1 MKKLWLVGIKI
12 YNTRYFIGLF
22 KTKKQAMQTANEYE
36 NAYIE
41 EYFE

>member
-1 MKKLWLVGIKI
+1 MKRWLVYTII
-12 YNTRYFIGLF
+12 FDTRYFIGLF
-22 KTKKQAMQTANEYE
+22 NTKKQAMQTANEYE

>member
-1 MKKLWLVGIKI
+1 MKRWLVYTII
-12 YNTRYFIGLF
+12 FDTRYFIGLF

-36 NAYIE
+36 DAYIE